1 MKLSDIRPNPENPR
15 VIRDDRFRRLVHSI
29 RSFPEM
35 MALRPMVIDEHGVVL
50 GGNMRLRA
58 LQQLGYTEIPD
69 DWVRSAWDLT
79 PEQKREFVIK
89 DNVGF
94 GDWDWDELANSWDEI
109 QLAEWG
115 LDVWQPEPE
124 AEEREQDIQALV
136 TFDDEDARKAALK
149 ALEGIKGV
157 KKIRE
162 KG

>member
-1 MKLSDIRPNPENPR
+1 
-15 VIRDDRFRRLVHSI
+15 
-29 RSFPEM
+29 
-35 MALRPMVIDEHGVVL
+35 VL

-69 DWVRSAWDLT
+69 DWVRRASDLT
-79 PEQKREFVIK
+79 AEQKREFVIK